1 MTRIIAGQGRGRR
14 LRVPP
19 RGTRPTSDRVRE
31 AMFATLESM
40 LRADGLGW
48 SDVAVC
54 DLWAG
59 SGAIALEAWSR
70 GAVRV
75 VAVDKSSSAAAVI
88 EANVENVGAQQV
100 DVRRANVAT
109 LVAAPPP
116 GGSFDV
122 LFADPPYEYGDAS
135 VSTDIAS
142 AITSGWLRPG
152 GIVVVERSSRS
163 ASPFPVEVHEVQQ
176 RTYGD
181 SALWYGR
188 VPDERE
194 ASPS

>member
-1 MTRIIAGQGRGRR
+1 MTRIIAGQARGRR

-31 AMFATLESM
+31 ALFATLESM
-40 LRADGLGW
+40 LLADGLGW
-48 SDVAVC
+48 SDVGVC

-59 SGAIALEAWSR
+59 SGAVALEAWSR
-70 GAVRV
+70 GALRV

-88 EANVENVGAQQV
+88 EANAQNVGAQQV
-100 DVRRANVAT
+100 DIRRASVAT
-109 LVAAPPP
+109 LVAVPPP
-116 GGSFDV
+116 GGPFDV

-135 VSTDIAS
+135 LSTDIAS
-142 AITSGWLRPG
+142 AIASGWLRPG
-152 GIVVVERSSRS
+152 AIIVVERSSRS
-163 ASPFPVEVHEVQQ
+163 ASPFPMDVHEVQQ
-176 RTYGD
+176 RSYGD